1 MTYQFADWQSGAR
14 PAKGFDV
21 ADCVENGW
29 SRDDIAAMMKAA
41 VCDVLPDFPAAP
53 EPVPAQEVAGI
64 DPGGFPDAAPSEP
77 LTPAVEADPL
87 KRMRGT
93 WCFVAGRALFRDIHT
108 GAEVRMGAFDLM
120 YQRHIPMMDH
130 MPNGDV
136 LAKPREVP
144 PSDWLV
150 AYGFG
155 QVVHDTMY
163 LPSNDGVV
171 IEQDGV
177 EYLNSY
183 LPRYVPAAASSYE
196 GHWAVDVWQRHLE
209 MILPDDWKL
218 LLTWLAY
225 NAQNPGKKVL
235 WAPIV
240 KGTQG
245 DGKTTIS
252 KMLGAVMG
260 SRNVKVVSTESLFS
274 DFTGYAEGA
283 CVAFLEEIRVKGHN
297 RHDAMNKLKPLVTN
311 EVIEVVRKGQDG
323 RNVPNVTNYMA
334 FTNFEDA
341 LVIDANDRRWGVFF
355 TRFPDRE
362 ALAAAGVD
370 AEYWNKLHGAVE
382 QHADVLR
389 AWLLDVD
396 TSEFDPK
403 AAPPI
408 TAAKAA
414 MIASSISAEAAM
426 LQEVVSL
433 GRLGVGHHVAATDAV
448 NVALKSEHG
457 QVLATTRMA
466 TAFAEISWTQYGQI
480 KWQGRARRVYIDSK
494 HAWPAGDAQMR
505 AEVRRLLDETEG
517 GAMVSPLDDVMAVE
531 PVREGW

>member
-1 MTYQFADWQSGAR
+1 MTFQFKDWQSGAR
-14 PAKGFDV
+14 PVKGFDV
-21 ADCVENGW
+21 ADCIADGW
-29 SRDDIAAMMKAA
+29 SREDIAAMMKAA
-41 VCDVLPDFPAAP
+41 VCSELPDFPV
-53 EPVPAQEVAGI
+53 EQEVAGI
-64 DPGGFPDAAPSEP
+64 DPDGFQETAPAPIDDRSG
-77 LTPAVEADPL
+77 VQ
-87 KRMRGT
+87 RMIDD
-93 WCFVAGRALFRDIHT
+93 WYFLAGRAAFRNINT
-108 GAEVRMGAFDLM
+108 GAEVKLGAFDLM
-120 YQRHIPMMDH
+120 HQRHVPMMDH
-130 MPNGDV
+130 TPAGDM
-136 LAKPREVP
+136 LSKPREVS
-144 PSDWLV
+144 PSDYLV
-150 AYGFG
+150 GYGFG
-155 QVVHDTMY
+155 VSVQDTMY

-183 LPRYVPAAASSYE
+183 LPRYVPAPAATWV
-196 GHWAVDVWQRHLE
+196 GHWAVDVWRKHLE
-209 MILPDDWKL
+209 MILPDDWEL

-355 TRFPDRE
+355 TRFPDRA

-382 QHADVLR
+382 LHADVLR

-396 TSEFDPK
+396 TSVFDPK

-408 TAAKAA
+408 TAAKAL
-414 MIASSISAEAAM
+414 MIASSISPEAAM
-426 LQEVVSL
+426 LQELVSL
-433 GRLGVGHHVAATDAV
+433 GRVGVSKHAAVTDMV
-448 NVALKSEHG
+448 NTALKAEHG

-466 TAFAEISWTQYGQI
+466 QSFAEIGWSQYGQI
-480 KWQGRARRVYIDSK
+480 KWQGRARRVYIETGHK
-494 HAWPAGDAQMR
+494 WPAGETQMR

-517 GAMVSPLDDVMAVE
+517 GAVGVSPLDDVMAPE
-531 PVREGW
+531 TVRGDW